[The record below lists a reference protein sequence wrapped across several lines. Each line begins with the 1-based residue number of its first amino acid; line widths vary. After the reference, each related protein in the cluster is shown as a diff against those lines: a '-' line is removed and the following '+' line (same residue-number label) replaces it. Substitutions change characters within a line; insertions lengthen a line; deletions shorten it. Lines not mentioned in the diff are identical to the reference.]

1 MKALDLVNG
10 ILDAGINGL
19 GPLKSAS
26 ELADEYLSDSRY
38 PDNDARINSLINWE
52 TSKNFTSG
60 FLTGLGGLLTLPV
73 AVPAGLG
80 ASWAVQARM
89 VGAIAKIQGHD
100 TKEDRVRTLALLA
113 IVGDAGKEV
122 VKQAGVQVGN
132 KLGMKAL
139 EAVPGRLLIEINK
152 LVGFRL
158 LTKAGTTG
166 VINLIKVVPV
176 AGGLVGGTVDAFACR
191 KVGALA
197 REMFAP

>member
-38 PDNDARINSLINWE
+38 PDTDARINSLINWE